1 MKIKLINLT
10 DKQLKLED
18 LIEYNDIDVINVS
31 GKIIIINGMTMWGP
45 KIKLSSFFPDYSPYQ
60 VTIDFWYGIIF
71 ILHNKVL
78 LRFFWNSK

>member
-10 DKQLKLED
+10 DKQLELGD

-31 GKIIIINGMTMWGP
+31 GKIIIINVEQIWVP
-45 KIKLSSFFPDYSPYQ
+45 KIKLSSFFPGYAPYHIA
-60 VTIDFWYGIIF
+60 VDFWYGIIF